1 MLGAVGKAM
10 RCYRYREGTNDANDD
25 QQADI
30 RSPPSANLN
39 ATALQ
44 GSYAFEDDKQAER
57 EEKNELM

>member
-1 MLGAVGKAM
+1 M
-10 RCYRYREGTNDANDD
+10 RCYRYRQGANDANDD

-44 GSYAFEDDKQAER
+44 SSYALEDDKQAER
-57 EEKNELM
+57 EEENDLM